1 MTTGAS
7 WALHLGRS
15 AAGRWITIPLT
26 NRGGIVVG
34 GQPGSGKTAGLRS
47 MLAPLMRSPL
57 AQFAVVDGKGG
68 SEWAS
73 MAPRAFACVPF
84 STDLEL
90 VVCLLRTLEEERVRR
105 MSEMLRLRGSSN
117 FWADGPSAA
126 LPLIVLVIDEIQT
139 LLDPSYY
146 PRSDKQAQALVAE
159 AQGLV
164 KRLSALSRAAG
175 IVTALATQ
183 KPTADSI
190 PTQSRDN
197 ATARLCFSVSS
208 REAARAVLG
217 DRSDAESADDVSSP
231 SPIGLPQGVA
241 VAALMGLGLVK
252 VRVPFIPEQAV
263 YDVACRTTELARSP
277 VA

>member
-1 MTTGAS
+1 MTVGNR

-15 AAGRWITIPLT
+15 ASGQWITVPLT

-47 MLAPLMRSPL
+47 MLAPLMRSPF
-57 AQFAVVDGKGG
+57 AQFMVIDGKGG

-73 MAPRAFACVPF
+73 MSPRAFACIPF
-84 STDLEL
+84 STELEL
-90 VVCLLRTLEEERVRR
+90 VVTMLRALEVERVRR
-105 MSEMLRLRGSSN
+105 MSEMLSLRASSN
-117 FWADGPSAA
+117 FWAAGPGPD

-139 LLDPSYY
+139 VLDSSYY

-175 IVTALATQ
+175 IITALATQ
-183 KPTADSI
+183 KPTAESI

-197 ATARLCFSVSS
+197 ATARLCFSVST

-217 DRSDAESADDVSSP
+217 DRSDSDAGDDARTP

-241 VAALMGLGLVK
+241 VAGLMGSGLVK
-252 VRVPFIPEQAV
+252 VRVPFIPEQVV
-263 YDVACRTTELARSP
+263 YDVACGTAGLVQNP
-277 VA
+277 LV

>member
-1 MTTGAS
+1 MLTGGS

-15 AAGRWITIPLT
+15 AAGNWVTIPLT

-47 MLAPLMRSPL
+47 MLAPLMQSPC
-57 AQFAVVDGKGG
+57 AQFVVVDGKGG

-73 MAPRAFACVPF
+73 MAPRAFACASF
-84 STDLEL
+84 STELEP
-90 VVCLLRTLEEERVRR
+90 VVCLLRILEGERVRR
-105 MSEMLRLRGSSN
+105 MNEMLRLRGSSN
-117 FWADGPSAA
+117 FWTAGPSTD

-139 LLDPSYY
+139 LLDSSYY
-146 PRSDKQAQALVAE
+146 PRSDKQVQSLVAE

-217 DRSDAESADDVSSP
+217 DRSDAESADDICAP

-241 VAALMGLGLVK
+241 VAGLMGLGLVK

-263 YDVACRTTELARSP
+263 YEAACSTAGLVRSP

>member
-117 FWADGPSAA
+117 F
-126 LPLIVLVIDEIQT
+126 
-139 LLDPSYY
+139 
-146 PRSDKQAQALVAE
+146 
-159 AQGLV
+159 
-164 KRLSALSRAAG
+164 
-175 IVTALATQ
+175 
-183 KPTADSI
+183 
-190 PTQSRDN
+190 
-197 ATARLCFSVSS
+197 C
-208 REAARAVLG
+208 
-217 DRSDAESADDVSSP
+217 
-231 SPIGLPQGVA
+231 
-241 VAALMGLGLVK
+241 
-252 VRVPFIPEQAV
+252 
-263 YDVACRTTELARSP
+263 
-277 VA
+277 